1 MKTTLDTAG
10 HPLRSADPASADAAG
25 AARAGDRAAAQRVL
39 GFAADA
45 LAALAGSIDRRF
57 SAAIDVLVAA
67 RGRIVVTGMGKSG
80 HVARKIAATLASTGT
95 PAQFVH
101 PAEASHGDLGMITTA
116 DAVLALSN
124 SGETAEMQ
132 DILSYC
138 RRQGIKLVAMTAAAQ
153 SGLARAADAVLMLPS
168 APEACPHGLAPTTT
182 TTMMIALGDAVAI
195 ALMER
200 RGISADLFHR
210 YHPRGALGRRL
221 LTVGDLMHPAEE
233 LPLVDIDAPMTETVI
248 EMTRRHFGC
257 AGVLDRDGCLAGIIT
272 DGDLRRHMGPDLLA
286 ARSADVMTPD
296 PKTIAA
302 EALAAE
308 ALGLMRAHS
317 ITAVFVV
324 ADGRPCGLVH
334 IHDLLRAGLA

>member
-1 MKTTLDTAG
+1 MKTIIETAG
-10 HPLRSADPASADAAG
+10 HPLLPGDRAPADASAAV
-25 AARAGDRAAAQRVL
+25 RAGDRAAAQRVL
-39 GFAADA
+39 GLAASA
-45 LAALAGSIDRRF
+45 LAALSGGIDGGF
-57 SAAIDVLVAA
+57 SAALDVLAA
-67 RGRIVVTGMGKSG
+67 TSGRIVVTGMGKSG

-101 PAEASHGDLGMITTA
+101 PAEASHGDLGMITAA

-132 DILSYC
+132 DIVAHC
-138 RRQGIKLVAMTAAAQ
+138 RRQGIKLVAMTGAAQ
-153 SGLARAADAVLMLPS
+153 SGLARAADAVLLLP
-168 APEACPHGLAPTTT
+168 AAAEACPHGLAPTTT

-200 RGISADLFHR
+200 RGISADMFHR

-221 LTVGDLMHPAEE
+221 QTVGDLMHPVED
-233 LPLVDIDAPMTETVI
+233 LPLVDIDTPMTETVI

-257 AGVLDRDGCLAGIIT
+257 AGVIERDGRLAGIIT
-272 DGDLRRHMGPDLLA
+272 DGDLRRHMGPDLLT

-296 PKTIAA
+296 PKTISAD
-302 EALAAE
+302 ALAAE

-324 ADGRPCGLVH
+324 ADGRPRGLVH